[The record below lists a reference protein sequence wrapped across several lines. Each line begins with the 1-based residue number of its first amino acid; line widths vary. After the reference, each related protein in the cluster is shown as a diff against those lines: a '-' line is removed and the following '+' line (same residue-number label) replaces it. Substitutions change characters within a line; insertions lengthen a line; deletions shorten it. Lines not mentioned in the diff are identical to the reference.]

1 MTDCIQEPLPFPRCK
16 GRRVEARFSGGD
28 ITSNGGVLLLREA
41 DRRLGLT
48 ERVAKA
54 LTDPRRQASC
64 VHDALSI
71 VRQRVYGLALGYE
84 DLNDHDELRRDLAL
98 QTAVDRDRVLASAST
113 LCRFEHRAGRAEAVR
128 LHEVLVEQFIASY
141 PRPPKRLVLDF
152 DATDDRVHG
161 QQVGRF
167 YHGYYDHYC
176 FLPLYVFCGDRL
188 LVSYLRPSKIDGAKH
203 AWAILALLVK
213 RLRVTW
219 PKVKIT
225 FRGDS
230 GFCRWRMLRW
240 CERHGVDYLVGIAR
254 NKRLNALAQP
264 LLRQAHHA
272 FERSGEKQR
281 LFDEFFYAAGTWD
294 RRRRVIVKAEHTARG
309 SNPRYVITNLRGSP
323 QHLYDATYC
332 ARGDMENRIKEQQL
346 HLFAD
351 RTSCHDWWPN
361 QYRVLLSAF
370 AYVLLNTIR
379 RVALAGTELAR
390 AYVGTIRLK
399 LLKIGAVVLRN
410 TRRVQ
415 LLLSSAHPRQ
425 DLFFTAA
432 ARLKPG

>member
-1 MTDCIQEPLPFPRCK
+1 M
-16 GRRVEARFSGGD
+16 
-28 ITSNGGVLLLREA
+28 
-41 DRRLGLT
+41 
-48 ERVAKA
+48 
-54 LTDPRRQASC
+54 
-64 VHDALSI
+64 
-71 VRQRVYGLALGYE
+71 
-84 DLNDHDELRRDLAL
+84 
-98 QTAVDRDRVLASAST
+98 
-113 LCRFEHRAGRAEAVR
+113 
-128 LHEVLVEQFIASY
+128 HEVLVQQFMDSY
-141 PRPPKRLVLDF
+141 KRPPRRLVLDF

-161 QQVGRF
+161 QQEGRF
-167 YHGYYDHYC
+167 YHGYYDAYC

-213 RLRVTW
+213 RLRRAW
-219 PKVKIT
+219 PKVKIV

-240 CERHGVDYLVGIAR
+240 CERQGVGYIVGIAR
-254 NKRLNALAQP
+254 NPRMNALSKP
-264 LLRQAHHA
+264 LRNQAHDE
-272 FERSGEKQR
+272 FGRSGDKQR
-281 LFDEFFYAAGTWD
+281 LFSEFLYAAQTWD

-309 SNPRYVITNLRGSP
+309 SNPRYIVTNLAGSP
-323 QHLYDATYC
+323 QHLYDAVYC

-351 RTSCHDWWPN
+351 RTSCHQWWPN

-370 AYVLLNTIR
+370 AYVLLSAIR
-379 RVALAGTELAR
+379 RIALAGTELAR

-415 LLLSSAHPRQ
+415 FLLSSAHPYQ
-425 DLFFTAA
+425 ELFFLAA

>member
-1 MTDCIQEPLPFPRCK
+1 M
-16 GRRVEARFSGGD
+16 
-28 ITSNGGVLLLREA
+28 
-41 DRRLGLT
+41 
-48 ERVAKA
+48 
-54 LTDPRRQASC
+54 
-64 VHDALSI
+64 
-71 VRQRVYGLALGYE
+71 
-84 DLNDHDELRRDLAL
+84 
-98 QTAVDRDRVLASAST
+98 DRDRVLASAST
-113 LCRFEHRAGRAEAVR
+113 LCRFEHCAGRAEAVR

-141 PRPPKRLVLDF
+141 QRPPKRLVLDF

-161 QQVGRF
+161 QQAGRF
-167 YHGYYDHYC
+167 YHGYYDHYYYDHYC

-213 RLRVTW
+213 RLRLTW

-225 FRGDS
+225 FRGGS

-240 CERHGVDYLVGIAR
+240 CERRGVDYIVGIAR
-254 NKRLNALAQP
+254 NKRLNALAMP
-264 LLRQAHHA
+264 LLHQAHAA
-272 FERSGEKQR
+272 FEQSGDKQR
-281 LFDEFFYAAGTWD
+281 LFDEFFYAAKIWD
-294 RRRRVIVKAEHTARG
+294 QPRRVIVKAEHTAG
-309 SNPRYVITNLRGSP
+309 ESNPRYVVTNLAGSP
-323 QHLYDATYC
+323 QHLYDAIYC

-370 AYVLLNTIR
+370 ADVLLNTLR
-379 RVALAGTELAR
+379 RIALAR
-390 AYVGTIRLK
+390 AYVGTICLK

-415 LLLSSAHPRQ
+415 LLLSSAHPHQ

>member
-1 MTDCIQEPLPFPRCK
+1 MTDCIQESLPFPHCK

-41 DRRLGLT
+41 DRKLGLT

-64 VHDALSI
+64 VHDAVSI

-84 DLNDHDELRRDLAL
+84 DLNDHDELRGDLAL
-98 QTAVDRDRVLASAST
+98 QTAVEKDRALASAST
-113 LCRFEHRAGRAEAVR
+113 LCRFERRAGRAEAVR
-128 LHEVLVEQFIASY
+128 LHQVLVEQFIASY
-141 PRPPKRLVLDF
+141 KRPPRRLILDF

-188 LVSYLRPSKIDGAKH
+188 LVSYLRESKIDGAKH

-213 RLRVTW
+213 GLRRAW
-219 PKVKIT
+219 PKVKIV

-230 GFCRWRMLRW
+230 GFCRWRMLSW
-240 CERHGVDYLVGIAR
+240 CERNNVGYIVGIAR
-254 NKRLNALAQP
+254 NKRLNVLSQP
-264 LLRQAHHA
+264 LRNRAHEE
-272 FERSGEKQR
+272 FERSGDKQR
-281 LFDEFFYAAGTWD
+281 LFDEFFYAAGTWEK
-294 RRRRVIVKAEHTARG
+294 RRRVIVKAEHTARG
-309 SNPRYVITNLRGSP
+309 SNPRYIVTNLAGSP
-323 QHLYDATYC
+323 QHLYDAVYC

-351 RTSCHDWWPN
+351 RTSCHQWWPN
-361 QYRVLLSAF
+361 QYRVLLSAL

-379 RVALAGTELAR
+379 RIALAGTELAR

-415 LLLSSAHPRQ
+415 LLLSSAHPYQ
-425 DLFFTAA
+425 ELFFLAA
-432 ARLKPG
+432 ARLRPG